1 MKSYVLLSEGEKVK
15 YCSSLP
21 SHQILFELKSNDSKY
36 ISRVMCYSVSI
47 QALQTISAS
56 PAKLR

>member
-1 MKSYVLLSEGEKVK
+1 MKSYVLLSEGEKEK
-15 YCSSLP
+15 YCSSLT

-47 QALQTISAS
+47 QALQTISLHLLQS
-56 PAKLR
+56 